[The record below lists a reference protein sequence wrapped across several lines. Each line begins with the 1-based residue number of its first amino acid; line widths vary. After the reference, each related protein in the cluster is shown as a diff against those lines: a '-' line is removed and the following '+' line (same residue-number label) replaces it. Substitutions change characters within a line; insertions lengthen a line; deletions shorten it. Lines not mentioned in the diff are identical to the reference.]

1 MKNSDLRRI
10 LYPSVVLGLA
20 LLIAFFAWPHEEP
33 AEQYETAV
41 LQEKKARKQETR
53 KARAAYFHRMLRDP
67 ATGQIPAGIRRLEL
81 KHAATMPKRIDGA
94 FKSGAMPQFS
104 WSEAGPNDVAGR
116 TRAVAVDVTNA
127 NTIIAGGVSGGIW
140 KSTNG
145 GSTWT
150 LKSDPEDGAGIT
162 YIAQDTRTGNTST
175 WYATTGEFA
184 GSNSDRGFRAFYYGQ
199 GILRSTDNGETWQ
212 VFAPVGPN
220 PTSFDSPYDYMSK
233 VLVSPTTG
241 TIFVAS
247 NGFGVQRS
255 TGNLLS
261 FTSVLGRQ
269 INTMWAD
276 FDIASNGN
284 LVAVISDGFTAST
297 VESPGVYTST
307 NDGVTWT
314 NITPTSF
321 PATPDRSVI
330 AIAPSNPDV
339 AYMMTFTGNV
349 SNANNAFGDTEEVF
363 LYKFD
368 LGAGTSQDLTANL
381 PDFGGQVGD
390 VYTQRGYNMVIAVSP
405 ADENLVFIGG
415 TNLYVSRDGFATRP
429 NSSVASWV
437 GGYATANNISQ
448 YNNQH
453 PDQHALFFDRSN
465 PNALWAAHDGGLSFI
480 DDVSISGAFPWENK
494 NSGYNVTQ
502 FYHVAL
508 PADAND
514 DRLLGGT
521 QDNGSPFFSYDPNT
535 SSTSPS
541 DDVTSGDGAFAFLGE
556 NYAIGSTQNG
566 DISAYRYNGSG
577 DLQFVAEITPAGANN
592 QLFINPFVT
601 DPIDETIIYYPSGN
615 SLWRRNA
622 GSIANVQWAQL
633 ASLQISGTYDYTAL
647 DAAVSNGTTTLYL
660 AASGND
666 VAPQVYRFENAGTS
680 TSAPVNVSINGAP
693 SDGYIHSIAVNP
705 NNANEVLVAM
715 SNYNVVGLYHT
726 SNGGSSWTAVEG
738 NLTGSAS
745 VPGPSLR
752 SVEIVPLNADTG
764 YLVGTSTG
772 FFSTI
777 SLNGSNTTWQQESAD
792 MVGNVIIE
800 SITSR
805 TSDGRVALATHGR
818 GIFIGMPL
826 NPVSNEDEAAVPA
839 LFDLDQN
846 YPNPFNPSTN
856 ISFTL
861 VQPSQVTLK
870 VYDVTGKEVRT
881 LLTGAS
887 KASGSHQVSFDA
899 TGLPSGSYMYQLEAV
914 SLASSETIHKES
926 KVMVLTR

>member
-1 MKNSDLRRI
+1 MKNTDPRRI
-10 LYPSVVLGLA
+10 FHPSIVLGLA
-20 LLIAFFAWPHEEP
+20 LTIACMIAFFAWPQDEP
-33 AEQYETAV
+33 AV
-41 LQEKKARKQETR
+41 LEAKKANKQITK

-67 ATGQIPAGIRRLEL
+67 ETGQVPAGIRRLEL
-81 KHAATMPKRIDGA
+81 AHAATMPKRTDGLN
-94 FKSGAMPQFS
+94 KSGAMPQFS
-104 WSEAGPNDVAGR
+104 WTEAGPNDVAGR
-116 TRAVAVDVTNA
+116 TRAVAVDVN
-127 NTIIAGGVSGGIW
+127 NSNIVIAGGVSGGIW

-145 GSTWT
+145 GNTWV

-162 YIAQDTRTGNTST
+162 YITQDRRSGNTNT
-175 WYATTGEFA
+175 WYATTGEFS

-199 GILRSTDNGETWQ
+199 GVLRSTDNGETWEL
-212 VFAPVGPN
+212 FAPVGPN
-220 PTSFDSPYDYMSK
+220 PTAFDSPYDYMSK

-241 TIFVAS
+241 SVFVAS
-247 NGFGVQRS
+247 NGFGLTRT
-255 TGNLLS
+255 TGSLLS
-261 FTSVLGRQ
+261 LSSVLGGE
-269 INTMWAD
+269 INTMWTD
-276 FDIASNGN
+276 FDIASDGTI
-284 LVAVISDGFTAST
+284 VAVISDGFTNST
-297 VESPGVYTST
+297 LGEQPGVYTST
-307 NDGVTWT
+307 NDGLTWT
-314 NITPTSF
+314 EITPTSF
-321 PATPDRSVI
+321 PDAPDRSVI
-330 AIAPSNPDV
+330 AVAPSNPDV
-339 AYMMTFTGNV
+339 AYMMTFTGNT

-363 LYKFD
+363 LYKFN
-368 LGAGTSQDLTANL
+368 LANGTSQDLTANL

-405 ADENLVFIGG
+405 VDENLVFIGG

-429 NSSVASWV
+429 NSSIASWV

-453 PDQHALFFDRSN
+453 PDQHALFFDPSA
-465 PNALWAAHDGGLSFI
+465 PNALWSAHDGGLSFV

-494 NSGYNVTQ
+494 NNGYNVTQ

-508 PADAND
+508 PADAAD

-521 QDNGSPFFSYDPNT
+521 QDNGSPFFRYDP
-535 SSTSPS
+535 STLIATTS
-541 DDVTSGDGAFAFLGE
+541 DDVTSGDGAYAFLGE
-556 NYAIGSTQNG
+556 DYAIGSTQNG

-577 DLQFVAEITPAGANN
+577 DLQFVADITPAGANN

-601 DPIDETIIYYPSGN
+601 DPVDETIIYYPAGN

-633 ASLQISGTYDYTAL
+633 ASLQLSGGMTYTAL
-647 DAAVSNGTTTLYL
+647 DAAQSNGSTVLYL

-666 VAPQVYRFENAGTS
+666 VRPQIYRFENAGTS
-680 TSAPVNVSINGAP
+680 TSAPVDVSFASAP
-693 SDGYIHSIAVNP
+693 NDGYIHSIAVNP
-705 NNANEVLVAM
+705 ANANEVLVGI

-726 SNGGSSWTAVEG
+726 TNGGTSWTAVEG
-738 NLTGSAS
+738 NLTGTAAT
-745 VPGPSLR
+745 PGPSIR
-752 SVEIVPLNADTG
+752 AVDIVPLDGDTG

-772 FFSTI
+772 FYATI
-777 SLNGSNTTWQQESAD
+777 SLNGSNTSWVQESAD
-792 MVGNVIIE
+792 AIGNAIVE
-800 SITSR
+800 SIDSR

-818 GIFIGMPL
+818 GIFVGMPL
-826 NPVSNEDEAAVPA
+826 NPVSSEDEAAVPA

-856 ISFTL
+856 IAFTL

-870 VYDVTGKEVRT
+870 VFDVTGKEVRT
-881 LLTGAS
+881 LLTGAA
-887 KASGSHQVSFDA
+887 KASGAHQVSFDA